1 MSEVSREAV
10 IKTSRKGFVLS
21 RKIISPFS
29 FTISMSLISGVSIG
43 IPMDGTALIS
53 TPSDKTL

>member
-29 FTISMSLISGVSIG
+29 FTISMPLISGVSIG
-43 IPMDGTALIS
+43 MPADGTALIS